1 MKIAIASGK
10 GGTGKTFVTTNL
22 FWTIQEGGEQIVL
35 VDCDAEA
42 PNVGEFLLGETYE
55 TTDIELLIPKI
66 DKESCVF
73 CGKCFDYCSYNAI
86 FYLPTMK
93 VIQLT
98 EELCHSCGACSVACT
113 HGAITE
119 QVKKVGVVSKQK
131 FGANAEIYECRT
143 EIGTHSSVPV
153 IKKGIQAVEDKSL
166 ALFDSPPGISCP
178 FISTVED
185 ADYVVL
191 VTEPTPFGLNDLKL
205 SVETL
210 KSMDK
215 PMGVVIN
222 RAGLGDNTV
231 YEWLSSEGIPV
242 LMKIPF
248 DKQIAQIY
256 SEGNILAQKSENYK
270 EVFLALWNNIKE
282 EVEA

>member
-10 GGTGKTFVTTNL
+10 GGTGKTFVSTNL
-22 FWTIQEGGEQIVL
+22 FWTLQEQGERIVL

-42 PNVGEFLLGETYE
+42 PNVGEFLQRQPYE
-55 TTDIELLIPKI
+55 TKDVELLIPKI

-86 FYLPTMK
+86 FYLPDMK
-93 VIQLT
+93 MIQLT
-98 EELCHSCGACSVACT
+98 EELCHSCGACAVACQY
-113 HGAITE
+113 GAISE
-119 QVKKVGVVSKQK
+119 EVKKVGVISKMK
-131 FGANAEIYECRT
+131 FSDNAEIYECRT

-153 IKKGIQAVEDKSL
+153 IKKGIQAVGDNCQ
-166 ALFDSPPGISCP
+166 ALLDSPPGTSCP

-210 KSMDK
+210 QTMNKS
-215 PMGVVIN
+215 MGVVIN
-222 RAGLGDNTV
+222 RAGLGDNQI
-231 YEWLSSEGIPV
+231 YEWLSEQDIPI

-256 SEGNILAQKSENYK
+256 SEGKILAQENSCYK
-270 EVFLALWNNIKE
+270 DAFLALWNKVKGQVN
-282 EVEA
+282 A

>member
-10 GGTGKTFVTTNL
+10 GGTGKTFVSTNL
-22 FWTIQEGGEQIVL
+22 FWTIQEQGEQIVL

-42 PNVGEFLLGETYE
+42 PNVGEFLQGKPYE
-55 TTDIELLIPKI
+55 TKDVELLIPKI

-86 FYLPTMK
+86 FYLPDIKM
-93 VIQLT
+93 IQLT
-98 EELCHSCGACSVACT
+98 EELCHSCGACAVACK

-119 QVKKVGVVSKQK
+119 QKKKVGVISKQR
-131 FGANAEIYECRT
+131 FTANAEIFECRT

-153 IKKGIQAVEDKSL
+153 IKKGIQAAEDKSL
-166 ALFDSPPGISCP
+166 ILLDSPPGISCP

-191 VTEPTPFGLNDLKL
+191 VTEPTPFGLNDLRL

-210 KSMDK
+210 RTMDK

-222 RAGLGDNTV
+222 RAGLGDNKI
-231 YEWLSSEGIPV
+231 YEWLSSEEIPV

-248 DKQIAQIY
+248 DKRIAQIY
-256 SEGNILAQKSENYK
+256 SEGNILAQKDKKYQEA
-270 EVFLALWNNIKE
+270 FLALWSKIKE